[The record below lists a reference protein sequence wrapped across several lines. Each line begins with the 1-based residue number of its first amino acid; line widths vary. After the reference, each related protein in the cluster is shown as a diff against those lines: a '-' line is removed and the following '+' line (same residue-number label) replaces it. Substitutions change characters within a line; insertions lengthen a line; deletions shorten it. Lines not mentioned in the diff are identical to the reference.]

1 MEVGIETATEDL
13 VVAADLEEVAGSEA
27 ADSAVVAA

>member
-1 MEVGIETATEDL
+1 MEAVTETATEDL